1 MAMAFVI
8 IVMSVWIGIG
18 YWLACHEA
26 PDGTYILNSN
36 YIYIVTL
43 WPVYLIFA
51 GFYWLICAICWKI
64 EDWGGDE

>member
-1 MAMAFVI
+1 MAMTFAI

-36 YIYIVTL
+36 YIYMVTL
-43 WPVYLIFA
+43 CPVYLIFA
-51 GFYWLICAICWKI
+51 GFYWLICVVCWKI
-64 EDWGGDE
+64 EDLRR